1 MAISPNDQI
10 KELEERFQH
19 YDIDN
24 HEKGRL
30 MAILDKP

>member
-1 MAISPNDQI
+1 MAINPNDQI

-24 HEKGRL
+24 HEKDR
-30 MAILDKP
+30 K